1 MGIRHIKAFQRLIDV
16 LRLAKIYLAIWSIP
30 SDFNPEE
37 VMDFTKVCYIEST
50 RERFLYLGEL
60 ISSRRKEKKVI
71 HKDGNPDT
79 NIKKSHSSRFDVT
92 DHGEINPLLP
102 RD

>member
-16 LRLAKIYLAIWSIP
+16 LRLAKIYLVIGSIP

-71 HKDGNPDT
+71 HKDGNYCIVKISKFASDIYAWFT
-79 NIKKSHSSRFDVT
+79 EAWRKA
-92 DHGEINPLLP
+92 
-102 RD
+102 